1 MPQQTCASHIPDVIH
16 EFQEPQNK
24 EMAKIVEEARAMQA
38 AKVSFEL
45 HPEGDRGDTRAV
57 FNLPKTVSQNSL
69 TETFTVCARGG
80 QFEMTVFFHVC
91 NHPVCF
97 YVCVFVVRLTKPTL
111 PCPPRSIPRSRT
123 RQRKQLLTAF
133 SSGCWTRTRQVQRR
147 AASRKA
153 PCSFLPK

>member
-57 FNLPKTVSQNSL
+57 FNLPKTVSLNSL

-80 QFEMTVFFHVC
+80 QFEMTVFHVC
-91 NHPVCF
+91 IHPVCF
-97 YVCVFVVRLTKPTL
+97 LRLCFCGQADKANATVSTTFYSPKPDTTAQAIADRIQQRL
-111 PCPPRSIPRSRT
+111 LDPNPPGAEACCIS
-123 RQRKQLLTAF
+123 
-133 SSGCWTRTRQVQRR
+133 
-147 AASRKA
+147 
-153 PCSFLPK
+153 